1 LSSSVLAKFIVYFSR
16 RSGSLEQILTILE
29 EVAAEVNE
37 TIQIEKVSLED
48 CPDLVF
54 SEGVLAAPA
63 TDVANGEI
71 HRFIGI
77 PPKQDLIAIL
87 SMFKEVRRIDSAD

>member
-1 LSSSVLAKFIVYFSR
+1 MLAKFIVYFSR
-16 RSGSLEQILTILE
+16 RSGSLEQILTVLE
-29 EVAAEVNE
+29 EVAAELNE
-37 TIQIEKVSLED
+37 PVHIEKVNLED

-63 TDVANGEI
+63 TDVVNGEV

-87 SMFKEVRRIDSAD
+87 SMFKELRRSDSAD